1 MPARSFRPSAELLE
15 PRDGPVILMVVIPP
29 VTLFEV
35 TPIDFTVYADPHHSA
50 EKHIVTRGTE
60 VHLTL
65 APCLRCDGT

>member
-1 MPARSFRPSAELLE
+1 MTLPSFRPAAELLE
-15 PRDGPVILMVVIPP
+15 ARDSPVILMVVIPP

-50 EKHIVTRGTE
+50 EKHIVTRGAE

-65 APCLRCDGT
+65 SPCLRCDST